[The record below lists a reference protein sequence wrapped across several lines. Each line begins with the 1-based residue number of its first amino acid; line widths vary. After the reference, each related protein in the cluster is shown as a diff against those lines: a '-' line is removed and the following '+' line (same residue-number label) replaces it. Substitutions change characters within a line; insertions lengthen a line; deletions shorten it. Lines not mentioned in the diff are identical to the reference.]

1 MHRAVMIN
9 VWRSNLRYSCS
20 RISSHRHLKLA
31 HQFECF
37 VALGDFLHREI
48 AQTLQTKCLHAKT
61 GKHASVNHR
70 FAEIVEVHLLHCA
83 GEISSHAAGKCVP
96 CPGRIVNVFK
106 RVSATTEELIS
117 AAKKQCAVLTL
128 FYRDILGPHLSD
140 AASGLDETG
149 LLRYFARFA
158 VVQDKKVYALKKRIQ
173 IRSRCL
179 DPKVHRVGH
188 DEPRA
193 LHLDRKSTRL
203 NSSHVSISYAV
214 FCLKKKKQ

>member
-9 VWRSNLRYSCS
+9 VWRSNLRYSFS

-61 GKHASVNHR
+61 GQHASVNHR

-96 CPGRIVNVFK
+96 CPGWIVNVLE
-106 RVSATTEELIS
+106 RVSATTEKLIFL
-117 AAKKQCAVLTL
+117 AKKQCAVLTF
-128 FYRDILGPHLSD
+128 FYRNVLRPHLSD
-140 AASGLDETG
+140 ATPGLDK
-149 LLRYFARFA
+149 ARFLSYLA
-158 VVQDKKVYALKKRIQ
+158 PFSVVQYYEIDSLK
-173 IRSRCL
+173 
-179 DPKVHRVGH
+179 
-188 DEPRA
+188 
-193 LHLDRKSTRL
+193 
-203 NSSHVSISYAV
+203 
-214 FCLKKKKQ
+214 